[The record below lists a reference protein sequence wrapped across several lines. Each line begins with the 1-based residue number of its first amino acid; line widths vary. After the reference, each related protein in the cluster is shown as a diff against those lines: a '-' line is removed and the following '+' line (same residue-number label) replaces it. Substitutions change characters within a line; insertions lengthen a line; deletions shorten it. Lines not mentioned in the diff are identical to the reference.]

1 MVAVASNDSYRER
14 QSNRPRFLTPV
25 SAAEKSIPAVPVPDE
40 KTYKETTESIRQV
53 LNEWNNKIRTLT
65 KMINDRSV
73 GREAFDR
80 KRGEFQAK
88 LDEYQRCIDKLEEER
103 KQYMAKI
110 DEKSREGREMKANLQ
125 NLKKS
130 VGYKSEE
137 EIEAKIK
144 EIEYQLVTS
153 TLTLKEEKKLL
164 TVISQLKQNR
174 PIVGRFAHMD
184 ANASSFEETSIIPL
198 RAKISSIIEELNKY
212 RKQKKEV
219 YDKLKALTLERQ
231 KVLEPLRSLY
241 DERSAMQSKAEEQ
254 HAKLRQVREEYD
266 KEMKLFLEY
275 QSKLRALRSERVKEE
290 KALRDLY
297 RQRDD
302 LNIALEQEDDPPI
315 TTEMHLVQQSLI
327 YIQKMMESHGLCD
340 KEKKDDEQQKELTAN
355 AGSVIKGQ
363 EKDESVLLPKN
374 QRNEEYIIP
383 PKGGKKNKKKQTSGA
398 GSATHNKSL
407 VVDFATISTFE
418 KVDLDVPM
426 TIDDLPKAHSLLME
440 KHLKLKEEFDEK
452 FANREKRKE
461 EIMKKLREVEQKII
475 DAGGILDDAPTQ
487 SQNSAAKTEDSKE

>member
-1 MVAVASNDSYRER
+1 MVAVASNDSYKEK

-164 TVISQLKQNR
+164 TVISQLKQSR

-254 HAKLRQVREEYD
+254 HTKLRQVREEYD

-315 TTEMHLVQQSLI
+315 TTEMHLVQQSLV
-327 YIQKMMESHGLCD
+327 YIQKLMESHGLCD
-340 KEKKDDEQQKELTAN
+340 KGKKEEEQKKSETN
-355 AGSVIKGQ
+355 AGSAIKGQ

-383 PKGGKKNKKKQTSGA
+383 PRGGKKNKKKHASLTS
-398 GSATHNKSL
+398 SASQNKSL

-426 TIDDLPKAHSLLME
+426 TTDDLPKAHSLLMD

-475 DAGGILDDAPTQ
+475 DAGGVLEDVSVQ
-487 SQNSAAKTEDSKE
+487 SQNSATKAEDSKE